1 MLTRLISGALAL
13 MMCVVFSGAVQ
24 AQNAASAPAV
34 TLPETLSP
42 ENVRD
47 LVAGMSDEQVRGL
60 LLERLD
66 AVAQEQAAASS
77 DETSGLSEIFYHTTT
92 GAFSQILIAFKALP
106 NLISHQGDS
115 ISNFFAKFGGSG
127 VLMFVGLCLTV
138 ILAGFAAEWLVN
150 RLTRGWHTLDEDD
163 ERPETLRATV
173 VALFRRLCRDL
184 LGVFVFFAVGRTV
197 AFSIIP
203 QDMLPFAQIILFNLV
218 ALPRIVIA
226 FSRFLL
232 APKRANYR
240 MVNAD
245 DQTAQFLNRH
255 IIGFSFLFGFTIAI
269 LGFNDLNQVPVAEM
283 RLGFW
288 LNLSLHLYIVWI
300 AWNARDG
307 LVQMMRGP
315 DKGVSEIEAKVSS
328 AYPYFAIIVSLATW
342 WLVLTLSSYGQ
353 IDLLRTAPHFKTMA
367 VLLMAPALD
376 TMVRGIVRNV
386 MPPMLGEGIIAK
398 RAHHATEL
406 SYVRIGRVIV
416 FGLVVLVIANFWGV
430 TLASLAA
437 GAVGA
442 RLAGNVVAFL
452 ITIAIGYLLWETVS
466 VVINR
471 QLAKEMTASGE
482 APSEEQ
488 ELGDGGGAGS
498 SRLST
503 VLPLILLVARVTIVV
518 LFTLLALS
526 GLGVDTT
533 PLLAGAGIAGLAIG
547 FGAQK
552 LVTDV
557 VSGVFFLVDDAFRVG
572 EYVDVGD
579 VKGTI
584 EKISVRSMQLR
595 HHLGLVH
602 TVPYGDIAKVT
613 NFSRDWVITKLKF
626 TVPFDTDPEKVRKM
640 FKKIG
645 QDVQAMD
652 EFKDDMLQPF
662 KSQGVYNFD
671 DVGMIV
677 RGKFMAKPGT
687 QFMMRKEIYN
697 RVKAAFDEAGI
708 DFARREVR
716 VNIPSLEDHDDLTE
730 EDKARIS
737 AAAASE
743 AETRDAG
750 AAGKK

>member
-1 MLTRLISGALAL
+1 
-13 MMCVVFSGAVQ
+13 
-24 AQNAASAPAV
+24 
-34 TLPETLSP
+34 
-42 ENVRD
+42 
-47 LVAGMSDEQVRGL
+47 
-60 LLERLD
+60 
-66 AVAQEQAAASS
+66 
-77 DETSGLSEIFYHTTT
+77 
-92 GAFSQILIAFKALP
+92 
-106 NLISHQGDS
+106 
-115 ISNFFAKFGGSG
+115 
-127 VLMFVGLCLTV
+127 
-138 ILAGFAAEWLVN
+138 
-150 RLTRGWHTLDEDD
+150 
-163 ERPETLRATV
+163 
-173 VALFRRLCRDL
+173 
-184 LGVFVFFAVGRTV
+184 
-197 AFSIIP
+197 
-203 QDMLPFAQIILFNLV
+203 
-218 ALPRIVIA
+218 
-226 FSRFLL
+226 
-232 APKRANYR
+232 
-240 MVNAD
+240 
-245 DQTAQFLNRH
+245 
-255 IIGFSFLFGFTIAI
+255 
-269 LGFNDLNQVPVAEM
+269 
-283 RLGFW
+283 
-288 LNLSLHLYIVWI
+288 
-300 AWNARDG
+300 
-307 LVQMMRGP
+307 
-315 DKGVSEIEAKVSS
+315 
-328 AYPYFAIIVSLATW
+328 
-342 WLVLTLSSYGQ
+342 
-353 IDLLRTAPHFKTMA
+353 
-367 VLLMAPALD
+367 
-376 TMVRGIVRNV
+376 
-386 MPPMLGEGIIAK
+386 
-398 RAHHATEL
+398 
-406 SYVRIGRVIV
+406 
-416 FGLVVLVIANFWGV
+416 
-430 TLASLAA
+430 
-437 GAVGA
+437 
-442 RLAGNVVAFL
+442 
-452 ITIAIGYLLWETVS
+452 
-466 VVINR
+466 
-471 QLAKEMTASGE
+471 
-482 APSEEQ
+482 
-488 ELGDGGGAGS
+488 
-498 SRLST
+498 

-743 AETRDAG
+743 AETRDAD